1 MTIYGIKNCS
11 TVAKA
16 RRFMRENG
24 IEFDFVDYKVESV
37 GEEQVRRWAEQ
48 IDIDKLF
55 NNRGKKY
62 RDLGLKKLELDRD
75 GKIEWMARE
84 NYLLKR
90 PVIEYGDGEVLVS
103 YDEDL
108 YREIFLETEASVP
121 NNESEAS

>member
-48 IDIDKLF
+48 IAVDKLF

-62 RDLGLKKLELDRD
+62 RDLGLKE
-75 GKIEWMARE
+75 ARP
-84 NYLLKR
+84 R
-90 PVIEYGDGEVLVS
+90 
-103 YDEDL
+103 
-108 YREIFLETEASVP
+108 
-121 NNESEAS
+121 

>member
-37 GEEQVRRWAEQ
+37 GKEQVRRWAEQ

-90 PVIEYGDGEVLVS
+90 PVIEYGNDEALVS

-108 YREIFLETEASVP
+108 YREIFLEMETSVP